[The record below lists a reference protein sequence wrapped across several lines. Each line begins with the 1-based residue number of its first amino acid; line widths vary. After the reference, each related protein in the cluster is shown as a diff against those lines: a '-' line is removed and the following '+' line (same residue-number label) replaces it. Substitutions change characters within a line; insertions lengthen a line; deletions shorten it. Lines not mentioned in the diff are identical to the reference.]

1 MESTAKRIKVV
12 NAACVGLLALLVSAA
27 GYCEAIPGCMS
38 SQLISLQ
45 ACLPAVEGDNP
56 PKPSEACCVAIRGTD
71 TTCLCN
77 IVTAYSNSVG
87 VNYES
92 AMLLPKLCKHAVPGG
107 LTCDGAQSAIPYS
120 CRRRLRLLRN
130 LVCIIMFLGPV
141 HTKVD
146 RSRVNVSTFF
156 FQSFTFLWNF
166 IQFFLILNF
175 YIGFIYSQEVE
186 YCHHIDGWF
195 VLLIGNIASNMR
207 LYECTVSV
215 VLVM

>member
-12 NAACVGLLALLVSAA
+12 NGACVGLLALLVSAA

-107 LTCDGAQSAIPYS
+107 LTCDGAQSAILYYS
-120 CRRRLRLLRN
+120 PPSPPPRRRLRLLRN
-130 LVCIIMFLGPV
+130 LVCIIIGSGSV
-141 HTKVD
+141 HTKVSPKLCQHVD
-146 RSRVNVSTFF
+146 LFLSVFHTPLKFYPVFF
-156 FQSFTFLWNF
+156 F
-166 IQFFLILNF
+166 
-175 YIGFIYSQEVE
+175 
-186 YCHHIDGWF
+186 
-195 VLLIGNIASNMR
+195 
-207 LYECTVSV
+207 
-215 VLVM
+215 